1 LSDSVDSLQLG
12 QSLERG
18 TDMGTWID
26 FKTVKNLAGFQ
37 AVLEHYGI
45 KLRTTGHSQL
55 RGRCPLPQ
63 HSSADS
69 RDSFN
74 VNVDRNIW
82 SCKSGSCIAAR
93 NGKEGGNIL
102 DFVCT
107 MEQCTLPEG
116 ARKMMEWFG
125 SKPNQQSSAT
135 NGTTGASAK
144 PVSEKRLS
152 REARREDPK
161 PDGCLP
167 EAMVKEL
174 PFMQQIEIWF
184 ADLIKLRDN
193 ESDGEYHTRV
203 LNGVKTKILD
213 SYRNGKKA
221 AAPSAK

>member
-1 LSDSVDSLQLG
+1 
-12 QSLERG
+12 
-18 TDMGTWID
+18 MGTWID

-37 AVLEHYGI
+37 AVLDHYGI
-45 KLRTTGHSQL
+45 KLRGTGRSQL

-63 HSSADS
+63 HSSEDS

-102 DFVCT
+102 DFVCK

-116 ARKMMEWFG
+116 ARRMMEWFG
-125 SKPNQQSSAT
+125 AKPETQSALT
-135 NGTTGASAK
+135 NGSNGTSAK
-144 PVSEKRLS
+144 PAIETPSS
-152 REARREDPK
+152 REVPRDNPK
-161 PDGCLP
+161 PEGCLP

-174 PFMQQIEIWF
+174 PFMQQIEMWF

-193 ESDGEYHTRV
+193 ESDGEYHKRV
-203 LNGVKTKILD
+203 LNGVKAKILD

-221 AAPSAK
+221 AAPSAN